1 VRPVSASRVPFNAE
15 QDDVCTMSARDW
27 RNFIFQLPLLV
38 QADGLLIKDPV
49 YEKVCVCVCSIRVG
63 VAQVDTMCTLL
74 GPCCID

>member
-1 VRPVSASRVPFNAE
+1 MRPVSASRIPFNAE

-49 YEKVCVCVCSIRVG
+49 YEKVCVCLLRPGGCSSSRHHVHPPW
-63 VAQVDTMCTLL
+63 AMLH
-74 GPCCID
+74 